1 MSRATAE
8 ALGVE
13 LLMQEIK
20 ITINLTKNVC
30 IRCCLTEWHLK
41 RNDSTERG
49 KLVVQYHL
57 GTFVWSTHSCPALHS
72 LMCLQVKCF
81 HQLPQTKCLFF
92 IPMMYWRKKNLSHQ
106 LPQKMFSSCHAKTT
120 NSKSSF
126 LVWSAGGL
134 SAALG
139 VSVGRRPPRCSQ
151 VRHRLKV
158 HLRPIVTSVSN
169 ILYLWDPSP
178 GCLAEVKN
186 YVMIGD
192 FNTANATFHGYE
204 NIFCS
209 L

>member
-1 MSRATAE
+1 MCDQCIPVQLS
-8 ALGVE
+8 
-13 LLMQEIK
+13 IPWC
-20 ITINLTKNVC
+20 VC
-30 IRCCLTEWHLK
+30 KL
-41 RNDSTERG
+41 NASTN
-49 KLVVQYHL
+49 
-57 GTFVWSTHSCPALHS
+57 S
-72 LMCLQVKCF
+72 LRPNAYFLFPWCF
-81 HQLPQTKCLFF
+81 GE
-92 IPMMYWRKKNLSHQ
+92 KNLSHQ
-106 LPQKMFSSCHAKTT
+106 LPKKMFSSCRAKTT
-120 NSKSSF
+120 NSKSSI

-151 VRHRLKV
+151 VGHRLKV